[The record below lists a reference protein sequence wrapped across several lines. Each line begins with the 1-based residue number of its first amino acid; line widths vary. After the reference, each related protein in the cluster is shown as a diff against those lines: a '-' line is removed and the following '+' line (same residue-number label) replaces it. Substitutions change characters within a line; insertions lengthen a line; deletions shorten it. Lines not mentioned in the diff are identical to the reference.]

1 MSAEKLIITN
11 DDVANAHQVP
21 TPSYSSATIPT
32 AAMLTPPSHATSGD
46 KQTLVF
52 VGLTAGLLL
61 AIAGAAFLFVRNPE
75 LAGTGPATSAKETRT
90 AAAILRVLKA
100 DKAES
105 DKYMGTLPQNPTPS
119 QLAGAIGGYC
129 DAASRIDATGCPAT
143 FTVAYRHHLQ
153 AHQDVRAILQQMP
166 EGFVD
171 SFVLGLLN
179 GLGGELDGGA
189 SRIDAVLRDAAN
201 QVERTWQDVERI
213 AASHDVAL

>member
-11 DDVANAHQVP
+11 DDVANAHPVP

-32 AAMLTPPSHATSGD
+32 FPMPTPPSHATSGD

-52 VGLTAGLLL
+52 VGLTAALLL

-75 LAGTGPATSAKETRT
+75 LAGTGPSTPAKETKT

-100 DKAES
+100 DKAVS
-105 DKYMGTLPQNPTPS
+105 DEYMGSLPQNPTPS
-119 QLAGAIGGYC
+119 QLADAIGGYC

-143 FTVAYRHHLQ
+143 FTVAYRHHLKAYQEVQ
-153 AHQDVRAILQQMP
+153 AVLQQMP

-171 SFVLGLLN
+171 GLVMGLLN

-189 SRIDAVLRDAAN
+189 SRMDAGIQDAAK
-201 QVERTWQDVERI
+201 QVERTWQEVERI
-213 AASHDVAL
+213 AASHDVAI